1 MTFETLLKGRW
12 KLLHKIGQGGF
23 GEIYCVYDLDT
34 QQKAAVK
41 MERID
46 RNKRALRLEIAVLR
60 KLQNSRFS
68 AKFICCGRNQ
78 VHNYLIM
85 ELLGSNLSSLRKKQP
100 QRRFSLATTLKL
112 GIQMISSIEDVHEV
126 GFIHRDIKASNFS
139 LRIPKNMKTRNP
151 IKPAYCCIIDF
162 GLARKY
168 INSEGKLREPR
179 EEVGF
184 RGTARYA
191 STNSH
196 EGKEL
201 SRRDDL
207 WSLLYLFVEFLEG
220 SLPWER
226 LKEKEE
232 IYKIKKKFTNISM
245 CNGLPEEFALF
256 YKHIESLEYEDKPD
270 YQYLRRLLNTTYKR
284 YGYDVNTKYDWE
296 IPQEDLQIIRKS
308 PSVTKSFDSQIA
320 LTGTTND
327 QSRSQGKKLVS
338 AFSKEYIGE
347 IEKMNNIVFPKS
359 PKSKRSKS
367 KSKSQ
372 NSQKREKKNN
382 NQKKSLLGDIVNN
395 KDSSFDE
402 KTNNVREINEF
413 EKMMKMINGDEK
425 TDTSSSLSD
434 DIGKCCCVIF

>member
-12 KLLHKIGQGGF
+12 KLLNKLGQGGF
-23 GEIYCVYDLDT
+23 GEIFCVYDLDT

-41 MERID
+41 VERID
-46 RNKRALRLEIAVLR
+46 RNKRALRLEVAVLR

-68 AKFICCGRNQ
+68 ARFICCGRNQ

-85 ELLGSNLSSLRKKQP
+85 ELLGSNLSSLRKKKNQK
-100 QRRFSLATTLKL
+100 RFSLATTLKL
-112 GIQMISSIEDVHEV
+112 GTQMISAIEDVHEV
-126 GFIHRDIKASNFS
+126 GFIHRDIKASNFT
-139 LRIPKNMKTRNP
+139 LRIPKNKKTRNS
-151 IKPAYCCIIDF
+151 IKLADCCIIDF

-184 RGTARYA
+184 RGTTRYA

-207 WSLLYLFVEFLEG
+207 WSLFYLFVEFIKG

-226 LKEKEE
+226 LKDKEE
-232 IYKIKKKFTNISM
+232 IYKIKKKFTNIEM

-270 YQYLRRLLNTTYKR
+270 YQYLRQLLQNINKR
-284 YGYDVNTKYDWE
+284 YGYDENTKYDWE
-296 IPQEDLQIIRKS
+296 ISQEDLEIMRKS
-308 PSVTKSFDSQIA
+308 PSVTKSFDSQMA
-320 LTGTTND
+320 FSGTTND
-327 QSRSQGKKLVS
+327 QSRTQGRKLIG

-359 PKSKRSKS
+359 PKSTITKT
-367 KSKSQ
+367 KSQ
-372 NSQKREKKNN
+372 NSQKKMKIKN
-382 NQKKSLLGDIVNN
+382 NQKRYLLGDIENN
-395 KDSSFDE
+395 KNGTFEDKEDN
-402 KTNNVREINEF
+402 TREINEF
-413 EKMMKMINGDEK
+413 ERMMKMINEEEE
-425 TDTSSSLSD
+425 TETSSTMND